1 MVYVATWLMAPATPF
16 CVFYVLVI
24 LKYQI
29 FMLSL
34 LGQRDV
40 SCVSAD
46 LFLQDNCPIVFHI
59 AINCSTLFMDHAAW
73 FTSVLERGLGD
84 LRSKR
89 IRIVQR
95 FNFLLLLRGGRCL
108 MYCIYSLPSTSRSS
122 DLGNAATEEEQ
133 VGLLFFAIFC

>member
-46 LFLQDNCPIVFHI
+46 LFL
-59 AINCSTLFMDHAAW
+59 
-73 FTSVLERGLGD
+73 
-84 LRSKR
+84 
-89 IRIVQR
+89 
-95 FNFLLLLRGGRCL
+95 
-108 MYCIYSLPSTSRSS
+108 
-122 DLGNAATEEEQ
+122 
-133 VGLLFFAIFC
+133 